1 MRLNCPAPGFIS
13 AVKRHTI
20 FCAPLLFDMDLCKT
34 WGLQEQGVLG
44 IWGRN
49 EEQRWAEPGGFNL
62 VWCWLKR
69 MQLLVVRGVRLFS
82 FDRLHCCKYGE
93 TWSEEKYIQAGYQKS
108 VWDSQT
114 TEIWEWPWGRRSSSF
129 EVDACSACE
138 MGFVCLGCCGKWR
151 EDLVIKG
158 GSSCPQMCFRR
169 L

>member
-1 MRLNCPAPGFIS
+1 MRLTVLPLVSSLQWKDTIS
-13 AVKRHTI
+13 FVHLCFLTWI
-20 FCAPLLFDMDLCKT
+20 FARSGDFRSRDCLEFEAGMKNRDGQSQEDLT
-34 WGLQEQGVLG
+34 WCDVG
-44 IWGRN
+44 
-49 EEQRWAEPGGFNL
+49 
-62 VWCWLKR
+62 LKR

-93 TWSEEKYIQAGYQKS
+93 TWSEEKYIQAGYQKG

-114 TEIWEWPWGRRSSSF
+114 TEIWEWPWGKRSSSF

-138 MGFVCLGCCGKWR
+138 MGFVCLGCCGKWQ

-158 GSSCPQMCFRR
+158 GSSCPQMCFRM